1 MAVKVLMPK
10 LTHDMEA
17 GVLLELYKKEG
28 DKVQRGAP
36 LFAVETDKAT
46 VDVEAEATGVLRG
59 LRFQPGDKVS
69 IGEVIGW
76 IAAPGEEIPPLEGPG
91 YSPPARADH
100 GPSESPE
107 RERSRIQ
114 VDDLVSDPRAGGRI
128 VASPVAKRI
137 AKTHGIDLRQ
147 IKGRGP
153 HGRVTKADVQAHM
166 ARSQQAQWAT
176 APLTPTAPSPEAPY
190 DVVPLSKLR
199 LTTGERMLSSVRT
212 APHFDMEID
221 VDMSEAARW
230 RTRYAEGD
238 REKVSYTALLVV
250 VVAHA
255 LGEHRQLNAAFVDGE
270 LRIYREINVG
280 IATATDRGLMV
291 PVIHHADTLSL
302 SQVQGRITQ
311 LREKAQES
319 RFAPDEVR
327 NGTFTLSN
335 LGMYGIDAF
344 RAIINPPE
352 AAILAVGRIVERPVG
367 VDGQVV
373 LRPIVRLVLSVDHRA
388 VDGAQA
394 ASFLAAV
401 RRYLENPYLLL

>member
-1 MAVKVLMPK
+1 
-10 LTHDMEA
+10 
-17 GVLLELYKKEG
+17 
-28 DKVQRGAP
+28 
-36 LFAVETDKAT
+36 
-46 VDVEAEATGVLRG
+46 
-59 LRFQPGDKVS
+59 
-69 IGEVIGW
+69 
-76 IAAPGEEIPPLEGPG
+76 
-91 YSPPARADH
+91 
-100 GPSESPE
+100 
-107 RERSRIQ
+107 
-114 VDDLVSDPRAGGRI
+114 
-128 VASPVAKRI
+128 
-137 AKTHGIDLRQ
+137 
-147 IKGRGP
+147 
-153 HGRVTKADVQAHM
+153 
-166 ARSQQAQWAT
+166 
-176 APLTPTAPSPEAPY
+176 
-190 DVVPLSKLR
+190 
-199 LTTGERMLSSVRT
+199 MLSSVRT
-212 APHFDMEID
+212 APHFDMEIE

-230 RTRYAEGD
+230 RTRHVEGD

-255 LGEHRQLNAAFVDGE
+255 LREHRQLNAAFLDGE

-291 PVIHHADTLSL
+291 PVIHHADRLSL